1 MATSFRY
8 GHGGSY
14 KSACAVWFDLLPAL
28 REGRICITNIHGMQ
42 PLEVIE
48 QRLGEKFPDTAR
60 LIRISSRNPEG
71 FELWKYFFCWAP
83 IGAFILIDECQ
94 QIFSVNAGFKMANIH
109 KRPFTDFEPHL
120 PEGFSELFHSRW
132 LTIDTSSLD
141 NGEIDDCQ
149 RTRFDEQGRII
160 YPENFNNA
168 FMEHRHYNWDI
179 VLLTPDFA
187 QIPKELKGVAE
198 LAKQHKGK
206 DGIFFSNRKPRI
218 LEHDPTRTVTK
229 PSKDDVVY
237 NLKVPLDVHLLYAST
252 VTGQITKSGLGKNI
266 FLNPKFLAAMALVVL
281 SFGYL
286 VYALIGMVSD
296 SETTTAEGT
305 QLHQT
310 SQQSG
315 VSTSQGQARPGQS
328 GSPGSVMDSS
338 GSGCTGSG
346 CGNESYHDVGT
357 VPAWFPLANSESI
370 YVSAVER
377 WHKATSIHVNVHF
390 EVVTP
395 RGVTYLDDGFLNK
408 LGVKMEYLDD
418 CLVQLSHGASNFYVT
433 CSPYEQY
440 AQRQEQDIELKPVGG
455 LFSGDET

>member
-48 QRLGEKFPDTAR
+48 QRLGEKFPDSAR

-94 QIFSVNAGFKMANIH
+94 QIYSTNAGFKMANIH
-109 KRPFTDFEPHL
+109 KRPFTDFEAHL
-120 PEGFSELFHSRW
+120 PEGFSELFQSRW
-132 LTIDTSSLD
+132 LTVDTSSLD

-149 RTRFDEQGRII
+149 RTRFDDKGRII

-252 VTGQITKSGLGKNI
+252 VTGQITKAGLGKNI
-266 FLNPKFLAAMALVVL
+266 FLNPKFLAAMALMVL
-281 SFGYL
+281 SFGY
-286 VYALIGMVSD
+286 VIYALIGLFSD
-296 SETTTAEGT
+296 PEAAASQGT
-305 QLHQT
+305 QPHQT
-310 SQQSG
+310 SQQTA
-315 VSTSQGQARPGQS
+315 VSSSQSKSSPGQTYADNSVVGS
-328 GSPGSVMDSS
+328 GR
-338 GSGCTGSG
+338 SGCTGTG
-346 CGNESYHDVGT
+346 CGNGTYHDIGT

-377 WHKATSIHVNVHF
+377 WHKPNSIHVSVHF

-395 RGVTYLDDGFLNK
+395 RGVTYLDDGFLHK
-408 LGVKMEYLDD
+408 LGIQMEYLDD
-418 CLVQLSHGASNFYVT
+418 CLVQLSRGESNFYVT

-455 LFSGDET
+455 LFGGDET

>member
-28 REGRICITNIHGMQ
+28 REGRVCITNIHGMQ
-42 PLEVIE
+42 PLDIIE
-48 QRLGEKFPDTAR
+48 KRLGEKFPDSAR

-94 QIFSVNAGFKMANIH
+94 QIYSTNAGFKMANIH
-109 KRPFTDFEPHL
+109 KRPFADFQPHL
-120 PEGFSELFHSRW
+120 PEGFSELFQSRW
-132 LTIDTSSLD
+132 LTVDTSSLD

-252 VTGQITKSGLGKNI
+252 VTGQITKAGLGKNI
-266 FLNPKFLAAMALVVL
+266 FLNPKFLAAMALMVL
-281 SFGYL
+281 SFGY
-286 VYALIGMVSD
+286 VIYALIGLFSD
-296 SETTTAEGT
+296 PETAASQGT
-305 QLHQT
+305 QPHQT
-310 SQQSG
+310 TQQSS
-315 VSTSQGQARPGQS
+315 VSSSQSKSSPGQTS
-328 GSPGSVMDSS
+328 ADNSVV
-338 GSGCTGSG
+338 GSGRSDCTGTD
-346 CGNESYHDVGT
+346 CGTRPYHDIGT

-377 WHKATSIHVNVHF
+377 WHKPNSIRVSVHF
-390 EVVTP
+390 EVITP
-395 RGVTYLDDGFLNK
+395 RGVSYLDDSFLKK
-408 LGVKMEYLDD
+408 LGIQMDYLDD
-418 CLVQLSHGASNFYVT
+418 CLVQLSSGESNFYVT
-433 CSPYEQY
+433 CSPYEQF
-440 AQRQEQDIELKPVGG
+440 AQVQEQDIELKPVGG
-455 LFSGDET
+455 IFGGDET

>member
-1 MATSFRY
+1 
-8 GHGGSY
+8 
-14 KSACAVWFDLLPAL
+14 
-28 REGRICITNIHGMQ
+28 
-42 PLEVIE
+42 
-48 QRLGEKFPDTAR
+48 
-60 LIRISSRNPEG
+60 
-71 FELWKYFFCWAP
+71 
-83 IGAFILIDECQ
+83 
-94 QIFSVNAGFKMANIH
+94 MANIH

-310 SQQSG
+310 LQQVAFRLRKVKHVLVKVVRLVLSW
-315 VSTSQGQARPGQS
+315 VL
-328 GSPGSVMDSS
+328 V
-338 GSGCTGSG
+338 
-346 CGNESYHDVGT
+346 V
-357 VPAWFPLANSESI
+357 LA
-370 YVSAVER
+370 VRV
-377 WHKATSIHVNVHF
+377 
-390 EVVTP
+390 
-395 RGVTYLDDGFLNK
+395 
-408 LGVKMEYLDD
+408 
-418 CLVQLSHGASNFYVT
+418 LVAGMSLIMT
-433 CSPYEQY
+433 
-440 AQRQEQDIELKPVGG
+440 
-455 LFSGDET
+455 

>member
-48 QRLGEKFPDTAR
+48 QRLGEKFPDSAR

-94 QIFSVNAGFKMANIH
+94 QIYSTNAGFKMANIH

-120 PEGFSELFHSRW
+120 PEGFAELFQSRW
-132 LTIDTSSLD
+132 LTVDTSSLD

-252 VTGQITKSGLGKNI
+252 VTGQITKAGLGKNI
-266 FLNPKFLAAMALVVL
+266 FLNPKFLAAMALMVL
-281 SFGYL
+281 SFGY
-286 VYALIGMVSD
+286 VIYALIGLFSD
-296 SETTTAEGT
+296 PETAASQGT
-305 QLHQT
+305 QPHQT
-310 SQQSG
+310 SQQSS
-315 VSTSQGQARPGQS
+315 VSSSQSKSSPGQTSSDNSVVGS
-328 GSPGSVMDSS
+328 GR
-338 GSGCTGSG
+338 SGCTGTG
-346 CGNESYHDVGT
+346 CGNGTYHDIGT
-357 VPAWFPLANSESI
+357 VPAWFPVANSESI

-377 WHKATSIHVNVHF
+377 WHKPSSIHVSVHF

-395 RGVTYLDDGFLNK
+395 RGVTYLDDGFLHK
-408 LGVKMEYLDD
+408 LGIQMEYLDD
-418 CLVQLSHGASNFYVT
+418 CLVQLSRGESNFYVT

-455 LFSGDET
+455 LFGGDET

>member
-1 MATSFRY
+1 
-8 GHGGSY
+8 
-14 KSACAVWFDLLPAL
+14 
-28 REGRICITNIHGMQ
+28 
-42 PLEVIE
+42 
-48 QRLGEKFPDTAR
+48 
-60 LIRISSRNPEG
+60 
-71 FELWKYFFCWAP
+71 
-83 IGAFILIDECQ
+83 
-94 QIFSVNAGFKMANIH
+94 
-109 KRPFTDFEPHL
+109 
-120 PEGFSELFHSRW
+120 
-132 LTIDTSSLD
+132 
-141 NGEIDDCQ
+141 
-149 RTRFDEQGRII
+149 
-160 YPENFNNA
+160 
-168 FMEHRHYNWDI
+168 
-179 VLLTPDFA
+179 
-187 QIPKELKGVAE
+187 
-198 LAKQHKGK
+198 
-206 DGIFFSNRKPRI
+206 
-218 LEHDPTRTVTK
+218 
-229 PSKDDVVY
+229 
-237 NLKVPLDVHLLYAST
+237 
-252 VTGQITKSGLGKNI
+252 SGLGKNI

-328 GSPGSVMDSS
+328 GSPGSVMGSS

-418 CLVQLSHGASNFYVT
+418 CLVQLSRGASNFYVT